1 MAKENVNVADE
12 LKDERQ
18 KTNLAQSAKE
28 TDKTQVIAGTDT
40 DDEVIETTEENETQL
55 PKIYVKRKRYTNKTD
70 GKQYWEYVTSAMMR
84 GSVSEVHFKAS
95 DVGGYEALEKLFGD
109 DNKALEL
116 KVREERQYDE
126 KTGWRKYY
134 VYEVV
139 FVDEIGFE
147 WRYPLKTA
155 RTSDKAVMENYIDDS
170 YANYARQ
177 KLISGFYG
185 DDELALKTLRSIA
198 GYSIN
203 SGMFNVFLKYK
214 SLVNDNGDE
223 ITWKTENYQ
232 AQNLRS
238 LDKKYVY
245 NTLISLCGKSILSDF
260 NVIRREVGYTVN
272 GNTDSAFL
280 QDVYTLL
287 EANGYE
293 YSFNEETN
301 QGELT
306 ITYGEFAAKDF
317 TLTVRTNDDKHS
329 ALFIRSG
336 DIKTADGKT
345 TITFDTSNIKTRLS
359 NNFNWNGRRYGL

>member
-40 DDEVIETTEENETQL
+40 DDEVIETTEENEIQL

-155 RTSDKAVMENYIDDS
+155 RTSDKAVMENYI
-170 YANYARQ
+170 R
-177 KLISGFYG
+177 L
-185 DDELALKTLRSIA
+185 LK
-198 GYSIN
+198 
-203 SGMFNVFLKYK
+203 F
-214 SLVNDNGDE
+214 
-223 ITWKTENYQ
+223 
-232 AQNLRS
+232 
-238 LDKKYVY
+238 
-245 NTLISLCGKSILSDF
+245 
-260 NVIRREVGYTVN
+260 
-272 GNTDSAFL
+272 
-280 QDVYTLL
+280 
-287 EANGYE
+287 EAE
-293 YSFNEETN
+293 QSK
-301 QGELT
+301 
-306 ITYGEFAAKDF
+306 AK
-317 TLTVRTNDDKHS
+317 
-329 ALFIRSG
+329 A
-336 DIKTADGKT
+336 
-345 TITFDTSNIKTRLS
+345 
-359 NNFNWNGRRYGL
+359 

>member
-1 MAKENVNVADE
+1 MYLAFVRSEKCYVTVDVLKVITRLGFLLLARYFLRWRPIRKGEENKMAKENVNVADE

-139 FVDEIGFE
+139 FIDEIGFE

-155 RTSDKAVMENYIDDS
+155 RTSDKAVMENYI
-170 YANYARQ
+170 R
-177 KLISGFYG
+177 L
-185 DDELALKTLRSIA
+185 LKFVAEQSKVKA
-198 GYSIN
+198 
-203 SGMFNVFLKYK
+203 
-214 SLVNDNGDE
+214 
-223 ITWKTENYQ
+223 
-232 AQNLRS
+232 
-238 LDKKYVY
+238 
-245 NTLISLCGKSILSDF
+245 
-260 NVIRREVGYTVN
+260 
-272 GNTDSAFL
+272 
-280 QDVYTLL
+280 
-287 EANGYE
+287 
-293 YSFNEETN
+293 
-301 QGELT
+301 
-306 ITYGEFAAKDF
+306 
-317 TLTVRTNDDKHS
+317 
-329 ALFIRSG
+329 
-336 DIKTADGKT
+336 
-345 TITFDTSNIKTRLS
+345 
-359 NNFNWNGRRYGL
+359 